1 MKNLFFLF
9 VALIILGCSF
19 DYGASN
25 EGEGRPDIV
34 MENIEYA
41 RVRRGE
47 LQARFR
53 AESAQRWEDQQI
65 MEIGNLYFEQY
76 DNDGENINAI
86 GRAGSARMELR
97 SGNIFFSNGVFV
109 DIESEDIII
118 RTGELDWIDNER
130 ILRGNSEGD
139 VEIER
144 SDGTIFTGRGFFAN
158 ARSRIWEFS
167 GEVRGTYVD

>member
-1 MKNLFFLF
+1 MKKMFLIF
-9 VALIILGCSF
+9 VAFIVLGCSF
-19 DYGASN
+19 DYGESN

-53 AESAQRWEDQQI
+53 AESAERWEDQQI
-65 MEIGNLYFEQY
+65 MVIGNLYFEQF
-76 DNDGENINAI
+76 DNDGVNTNAI

-109 DIESEDIII
+109 DIESEDITI
-118 RTGELDWIDNER
+118 RTSELEWIDDER
-130 ILRGNSEGD
+130 ILSGNPEGE

-144 SDGTIFTGRGFFAN
+144 SDGTVFTGRGFFAN